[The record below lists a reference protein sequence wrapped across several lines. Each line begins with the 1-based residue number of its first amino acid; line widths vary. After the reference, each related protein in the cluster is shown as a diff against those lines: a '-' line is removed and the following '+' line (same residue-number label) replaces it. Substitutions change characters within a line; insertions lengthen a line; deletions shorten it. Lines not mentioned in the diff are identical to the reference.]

1 MRGAVSLLVL
11 CHSAALHLSSLVFKM
26 LLYSASPCCYYALFT
41 CIPNSEGV
49 RFVAI
54 QGGFLSSVTRKSA
67 KWKPLTLLAGV
78 CFLRR
83 LAELSSSS
91 WALFSCLSRA
101 RILRF
106 QS

>member
-1 MRGAVSLLVL
+1 MGDADSLLAL
-11 CHSAALHLSSLVFKM
+11 CRSAALHLGSLVFKL
-26 LLYSASPCCYYALFT
+26 LLYSASPCRYYALLA
-41 CIPNSEGV
+41 CVPHGKGV
-49 RFVAI
+49 RLVSI
-54 QGGFLSSVTRKSA
+54 QSCFFSSIARKSA
-67 KWKPLTLLAGV
+67 KWKPLTLLAV

>member
-26 LLYSASPCCYYALFT
+26 LLYSASPCRYYALLT

-54 QGGFLSSVTRKSA
+54 QGGFLSSVARKSA
-67 KWKPLTLLAGV
+67 KWEPLTLLAIYS
-78 CFLRR
+78 LRCR
-83 LAELSSSS
+83 AESSSS
-91 WALFSCLSRA
+91 GEVWFSGL
-101 RILRF
+101 LRVRVLRC
-106 QS
+106 

>member
-11 CHSAALHLSSLVFKM
+11 CHSAALHLSSLDFKM
-26 LLYSASPCCYYALFT
+26 LLYSAPPCCYYALFARV
-41 CIPNSEGV
+41 PYSEGV

-54 QGGFLSSVTRKSA
+54 QGGFLSSVARKSA
-67 KWKPLTLLAGV
+67 KWKPLTLLAV